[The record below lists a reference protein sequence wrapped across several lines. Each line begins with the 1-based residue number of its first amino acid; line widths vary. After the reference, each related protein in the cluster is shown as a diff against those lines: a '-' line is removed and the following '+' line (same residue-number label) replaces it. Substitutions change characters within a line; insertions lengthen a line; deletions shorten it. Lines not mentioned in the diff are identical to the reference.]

1 MAKTYLSMT
10 NELLVEINEPELTSV
25 AGAVAIQKFVA
36 NCVNRA
42 YFDIVDSQDTWSW
55 LTTAAPQDN
64 YNGNTY
70 VETVA
75 GTRWYL
81 LKAGSSSVDTDY
93 SNVDWDS
100 FTLTEEGVSGKTAP
114 YKIQSLPF
122 TSLETWKDF
131 YAASEEQD
139 KSNEQNYGV
148 PTKIIRSED
157 GRRFGLSP
165 IPDGVYRIY
174 FNAFNRPSALANDTD
189 VVLFPEQYKPVLLA
203 RARYYIYQ
211 FKDNISQTQLALDEY
226 KKGLDKMI
234 NQLNAPQPKYVED
247 DRRLFI

>member
-10 NELLVEINEPELTSV
+10 NELLVEINEPEVTSV

-211 FKDNISQTQLALDEY
+211 FKDNISQAQLALDEY
-226 KKGLDKMI
+226 KKGLNKMI
-234 NQLNAPQPKYVED
+234 EQLNAPQPKYVED

>member
-10 NELLVEINEPELTSV
+10 NELLVEINEPEVTSV

-42 YFDIVDSQDTWSW
+42 YFDIVDAQDTWSW

-81 LKAGSSSVDTDY
+81 LKTGSSSVDTDY

-211 FKDNISQTQLALDEY
+211 FKDNISQAQLALDEY
-226 KKGLDKMI
+226 KKGLNKMI
-234 NQLNAPQPKYVED
+234 EQLNAPQPKYVED

>member
-10 NELLVEINEPELTSV
+10 NELLVEINEPEVTSV

-100 FTLTEEGVSGKTAP
+100 FTLTEEGVSGKTAQ

-139 KSNEQNYGV
+139 KSN
-148 PTKIIRSED
+148 
-157 GRRFGLSP
+157 
-165 IPDGVYRIY
+165 
-174 FNAFNRPSALANDTD
+174 
-189 VVLFPEQYKPVLLA
+189 
-203 RARYYIYQ
+203 
-211 FKDNISQTQLALDEY
+211 
-226 KKGLDKMI
+226 
-234 NQLNAPQPKYVED
+234 
-247 DRRLFI
+247 

>member
-1 MAKTYLSMT
+1 MT
-10 NELLVEINEPELTSV
+10 NELLVEINEPEVTSV

-174 FNAFNRPSALANDTD
+174 FNAFNRPSALTNDTD